1 MNRTYWDFLR
11 DTYAEATGLPTYV
24 VEYLSVLPIIQY
36 AVMGLSTKWI
46 AKRMK
51 VPYDYVESVLIEFL
65 EFTGWDINLEFSPI
79 AIFYQCEKDRDIFI
93 ARIEGTYTNV
103 NKGIIYIAFNIAN
116 VYDKIKGVLKGYD
129 YF

>member
-79 AIFYQCEKDRDIFI
+79 AIFYQCEKDRDMFI